1 MKDYLQKIRAG
12 QPINYAAFLKALPAD
27 IARRHSQLFQTTR
40 VSAQRWR
47 VAILDE
53 ATFRTLEQRAITPAD
68 RVAAASQGDSHRQR
82 NSHSFLLVYRNSTHQ
97 HRRQQEALR
106 PDVVILSRQ
115 GAEQGFTA
123 KPAVLVIENE
133 ENFFHYKTMLAF
145 ASDCIG
151 RHLSLTNC
159 DVVLGGGARISSEN
173 SLRWLAGYQAVYTAF
188 DYDGGGLRIYASL
201 VKALGDKVHWVQPK
215 DWQPWRAAFRKAP
228 KSTERFTEAVRLA
241 EDLGFGA
248 LAAMF
253 SSTGKFMEQEMIL
266 DD

>member
-27 IARRHSQLFQTTR
+27 IARRHGQLFQTTR
-40 VSAQRWR
+40 VSPQRWL
-47 VAILDE
+47 VTILDE
-53 ATFRTLEQRAITPAD
+53 AAFAALEQRAITPTD

-82 NSHSFLLVYRNSTHQ
+82 NSHSFLLVYRDTS
-97 HRRQQEALR
+97 HREGQQASQR
-106 PDVVILSRQ
+106 PDVVVLSDH
-115 GAEQGFTA
+115 GAEQDFTA

-145 ASDCIG
+145 ASDCTG
-151 RHLSLTNC
+151 QPLSLANC
-159 DVVLGGGARISSEN
+159 DVVLGAGARISSTN
-173 SLRWLAGYQAVYTAF
+173 SLRWLGGYQRVYTAF

-201 VKALGDKVHWVQPK
+201 ARTLGQKVHWVQPK

-228 KSTERFTEAVRLA
+228 KSTERFTEAVHLA